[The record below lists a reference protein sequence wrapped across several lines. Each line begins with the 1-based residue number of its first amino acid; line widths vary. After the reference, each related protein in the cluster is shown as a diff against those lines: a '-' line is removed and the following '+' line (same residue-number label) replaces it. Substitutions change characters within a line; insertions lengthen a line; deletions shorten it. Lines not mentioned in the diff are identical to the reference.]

1 MKNIPLKKVAKI
13 SIILY
18 ISGFAL
24 ILIGCGIG
32 AASLVAGLLVIIAG
46 LLVLIGAIIFIIL
59 FYRCPHCGSFLRTRF
74 YRTYCPFCG
83 KYIE

>member
-32 AASLVAGLLVIIAG
+32 LL
-46 LLVLIGAIIFIIL
+46 LW
-59 FYRCPHCGSFLRTRF
+59 
-74 YRTYCPFCG
+74 
-83 KYIE
+83 